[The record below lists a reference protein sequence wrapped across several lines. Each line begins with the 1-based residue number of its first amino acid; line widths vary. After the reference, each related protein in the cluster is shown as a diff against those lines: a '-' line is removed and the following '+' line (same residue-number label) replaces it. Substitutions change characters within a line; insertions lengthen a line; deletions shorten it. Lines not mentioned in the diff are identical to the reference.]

1 MRVCYCICV
10 FVVVFACLLLYMRVC
25 CCCICVFVVVPPQQP
40 QQQQRTNT
48 LILSSWRSGSSF
60 LGQVFNQHPEVFY
73 LMEPLKHVWTAV
85 PTSGE
90 RALRGATRDLLRS
103 LCACDETALEFY
115 IAPPRR
121 LGSLF
126 LFHHSAALC
135 RLPACSA
142 ATAANASGAHGC
154 LQRCSAAP
162 FAGIGRACERSRH
175 AVVKS
180 VRLFD
185 GRALRPLVADPGV
198 RLRIIHLV
206 RDPRAVLASR
216 RKLSRV
222 SLEEDDRA
230 VLGRADAGRPSR
242 DVDVMEA
249 ICRSNDD
256 VAAAAEGDR
265 REGRTPGVDGGL
277 SGAYMAVR
285 YEDLVSEP
293 ARMTREMFRFAG
305 IELPDA
311 VAAWVEVMTHGQ
323 RDGAGEFDVVSL
335 QSPAV
340 ARKWRRSLPFE
351 EARAVQSACRAAM
364 RRFRYRE
371 FASAGELRNASIDA
385 FYR

>member
-1 MRVCYCICV
+1 MLYQTPGLARTIPWRLLG
-10 FVVVFACLLLYMRVC
+10 ACSTPTQ
-25 CCCICVFVVVPPQQP
+25 PPQQP

-103 LCACDETALEFY
+103 LCACDETVLEFY

-154 LQRCSAAP
+154 QQRCSAAP

-185 GRALRPLVADPGV
+185 ARALRPLVADPGV

-265 REGRTPGVDGGL
+265 REGRTPGVNGGL
-277 SGAYMAVR
+277 SDAYMAVR

-293 ARMTREMFRFAG
+293 ARTTREMFRFAG